1 MRFHVLLNRS
11 ITRRTI
17 LRIAP
22 AIAAT
27 PFGVTA
33 QTSSASTPNESDF
46 GRRIFSRINQL
57 REQNGAEP
65 LQWSDSLAD
74 CARQQSIRKVELRF
88 PGHED
93 PERGG
98 VAERLR
104 TAGIGWTRCGENIFM
119 EKGWDDPVNFAVVFW
134 WYSPGHQANLLNP
147 EYTDTGVGLAQGP
160 DRAWF
165 ITQIFLEQP
174 SRAHLRHFY

>member
-1 MRFHVLLNRS
+1 MTRLRLLLNGS
-11 ITRRTI
+11 ITRRSI

-22 AIAAT
+22 AIGAT
-27 PFGVTA
+27 SFAITSQA
-33 QTSSASTPNESDF
+33 SSASTPDERDF
-46 GRRIFSRINQL
+46 ARRIFSRINQL
-57 REQNGAEP
+57 REQNGSEP
-65 LQWSDSLAD
+65 LRWSDAVAE

-98 VAERLR
+98 AAERLR
-104 TAGIGWTRCGENIFM
+104 TAGIGWSRCGENIFM

-147 EYTDTGVGLAQGP
+147 DYTDTGVGLAQGL
-160 DRAWF
+160 DQAWF
-165 ITQIFLEQP
+165 ITQIFLEP
-174 SRAHLRHFY
+174 PPRARTRY